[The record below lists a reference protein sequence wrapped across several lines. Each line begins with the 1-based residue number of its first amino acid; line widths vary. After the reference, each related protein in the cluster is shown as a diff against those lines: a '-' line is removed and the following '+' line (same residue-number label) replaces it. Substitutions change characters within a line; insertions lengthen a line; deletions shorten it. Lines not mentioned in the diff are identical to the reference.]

1 MNKYKMFFTLLFS
14 MMLVLVALTSATTE
28 TYAQGNATYNVTRWR
43 ADGHHIRI
51 ELANRGTGL
60 GVFLKKSGRDGKGYR
75 FTNRGRYWIEART
88 PDGRR
93 RYTWGPYTYDSRVQN
108 YQYSHTI
115 RPENV
120 LPHGEIWYR
129 IKLISDNDQKPKYTG
144 YAKARTNCP
153 YNWRYGLY
161 MCN

>member
-108 YQYSHTI
+108 YQERASHKDQTDLKEFI
-115 RPENV
+115 ELLRYV
-120 LPHGEIWYR
+120 IALR
-129 IKLISDNDQKPKYTG
+129 MRRSSDLQV
-144 YAKARTNCP
+144 
-153 YNWRYGLY
+153 
-161 MCN
+161 